1 MWKLWLR
8 HLSPHWSPGLI
19 RFIWMFS
26 LMYPFFQATPTSSIC
41 VLQTVHSV
49 KRVHKWYQKSL
60 TAQFWTLLA
69 RDLKNFL
76 SLILPMSAL
85 MWAPASPSFHGSS
98 LCYLTVIGHWEYQ
111 EAEAN
116 GSQEEFQTVLA
127 THTAAYT
134 IPLHLETK
142 EGLEQWFSGWEHW
155 VLPEDLGSIP
165 STHMAAHTS
174 LHGNFGWWGTADQPR
189 SLQAMQVLYC
199 QATRDCSLLMSSSA
213 GSPKVSALQILRYRL
228 CW

>member
-1 MWKLWLR
+1 
-8 HLSPHWSPGLI
+8 
-19 RFIWMFS
+19 
-26 LMYPFFQATPTSSIC
+26 MY
-41 VLQTVHSV
+41 
-49 KRVHKWYQKSL
+49 
-60 TAQFWTLLA
+60 
-69 RDLKNFL
+69 
-76 SLILPMSAL
+76 AL

-98 LCYLTVIGHWEYQ
+98 LCYVSVIGHWEYQ

-155 VLPEDLGSIP
+155 ALPEDLGS
-165 STHMAAHTS
+165 SMSHMAAHTS

-189 SLQAMQVLYC
+189 SLQVMQVLYC
-199 QATRDCSLLMSSSA
+199 QATRDCSLLMFSCPHLLAVLRFQPCRSWDTDSA
-213 GSPKVSALQILRYRL
+213 DRTDLQPLVWHLYWGNIYR
-228 CW
+228 